1 MGIKDIQF
9 PFSPEFEEDVRFSLA
24 LFFTELG
31 FKSEEMSFE
40 GNFQIQ
46 LGHTVITKDKDF
58 SRKTVSGR
66 NDLLLSRYGL
76 PLAMVELKAPDV
88 KFNRARSRSGAFL
101 CKDSSQYASIYNS
114 NEWKR
119 NSNI

>member
-9 PFSPEFEEDVRFSLA
+9 PFSPESEEDVRFSLA

-46 LGHTVITKDKDF
+46 LGHTIITKDKDF

-88 KFNRARSRSGAFL
+88 KLTEQDRDQGLSYARTP
-101 CKDSSQYASIYNS
+101 SQYASIYNS